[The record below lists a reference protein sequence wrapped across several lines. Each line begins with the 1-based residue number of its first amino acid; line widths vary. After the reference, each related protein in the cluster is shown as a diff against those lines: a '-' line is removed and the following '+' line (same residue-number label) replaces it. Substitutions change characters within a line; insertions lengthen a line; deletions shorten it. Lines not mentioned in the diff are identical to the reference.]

1 MGKIKEWMKNHK
13 EVVIGGAIGGLC
25 AGVGAYIGWKYG
37 FNAGVKQG
45 VAAGAHY
52 VPVKALLDSGFIT
65 EEELLKGGG
74 RYAMHLLQYDS
85 NPDVL
90 IPALDETVKSL
101 RDLGADVEKTA
112 LVAVSL
118 VPTTH

>member
-25 AGVGAYIGWKYG
+25 AGVGAYVGWKYG
-37 FNAGVKQG
+37 FNAGFSTG
-45 VAAGAHY
+45 SHY
-52 VPVKALLDSGFIT
+52 VPAKALLDSGFIT
-65 EEELLKGGG
+65 GEEISNGSGQ
-74 RYAMHLLQYDS
+74 YVMHLLQYDS
-85 NPDVL
+85 NPDIL
-90 IPALDETVKSL
+90 IPALDETVKGL

-118 VPTTH
+118 IPDTH